1 MFQRRH
7 YEFIADVLA
16 ELQREAD
23 RRVDAETEADEC
35 RMHRTG
41 GAADQ
46 AALTIGA
53 FVRAFARSQPGF
65 QAERF
70 LARAAPAAI
79 DLAGRDYDA
88 ALKTEVVERASEVRS
103 RAPPPEVDAAGAEAL
118 GRQDFRGDVPIL
130 DNPFPFGDPRRRHW
144 VEGWR
149 ADWQA
154 SLP

>member
-53 FVRAFARSQPGF
+53 FVRAFRSQPGF
-65 QAERF
+65 KAERF

-79 DLAGRDYDA
+79 DLAGRD
-88 ALKTEVVERASEVRS
+88 S

-118 GRQDFRGDVPIL
+118 GRQDFRGDVPIV

-144 VEGWR
+144 IEGWR

-154 SLP
+154 SLLAWVDAK

>member
-1 MFQRRH
+1 MIDLRHIGGCTMFQRRH

-23 RRVDAETEADEC
+23 RRVEAETEADEC
-35 RMHRTG
+35 RMNRTG

-53 FVRAFARSQPGF
+53 FVRAFRSQPDF

-88 ALKTEVVERASEVRS
+88 ALKTRIDEK
-103 RAPPPEVDAAGAEAL
+103 
-118 GRQDFRGDVPIL
+118 
-130 DNPFPFGDPRRRHW
+130 W
-144 VEGWR
+144 
-149 ADWQA
+149 
-154 SLP
+154 SLPIHCSQR

>member
-1 MFQRRH
+1 MIDLRHIGGCTMFQRRH

-53 FVRAFARSQPGF
+53 FVRAFERSQPGF
-65 QAERF
+65 KADRF

-79 DLAGRDYDA
+79 DWITRRRPASLQPEIDA
-88 ALKTEVVERASEVRS
+88 AE
-103 RAPPPEVDAAGAEAL
+103 AEAL
-118 GRQDFRGDVPIL
+118 GRRDFRGDVPIL

-154 SLP
+154 SQPAP